1 MLVDADWCLVA
12 PLLIN
17 ASSRRFVVHNV
28 GRLLACSEERT
39 EQIYFYESRQL
50 EYGSDAEV
58 EGWQREHATDFQYY
72 SSADGCAAFYS
83 CTVCDYMGAFQAS
96 SAVRA
101 STRAQG

>member
-50 EYGSDAEV
+50 EYGCDEV
-58 EGWQREHATDFQYY
+58 ERWQREPATDLQYF
-72 SSADGCAAFYS
+72 SSADGC
-83 CTVCDYMGAFQAS
+83 GALFQLFC
-96 SAVRA
+96 V
-101 STRAQG
+101 